1 MTDTTS
7 DRRADRFPIPLKV
20 YCSNERVEGVASLV
34 NISYSGALLE
44 NTDMRPEIGTRIKL
58 YMHLKPPCANEA
70 AKPSELAAIVIR
82 HSSDGFGVVFENY
95 RDPELRRLVDD
106 AAALVATLR

>member
-20 YCSNERVEGVASLV
+20 YCSYERVEGVASLV

-58 YMHLKPPCANEA
+58 YLHLKPPRANEA
-70 AKPSELAAIVIR
+70 SKPSELAGIVIR
-82 HSSDGFGVVFENY
+82 HSSDGFAIVFEHY
-95 RDPELRRLVDD
+95 QDPDVRRVVDD
-106 AAALVATLR
+106 AAALVATRG